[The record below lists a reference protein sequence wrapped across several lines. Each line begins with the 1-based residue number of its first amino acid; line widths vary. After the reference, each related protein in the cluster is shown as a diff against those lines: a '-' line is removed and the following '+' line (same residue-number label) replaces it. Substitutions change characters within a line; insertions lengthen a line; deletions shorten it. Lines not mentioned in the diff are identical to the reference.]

1 MIKVARVVITA
12 LSVGGMLIG
21 TLLTAAHAQTTNMP
35 LRINEPRGD
44 IVSPNLDRL
53 RKSFNGSSSQGG

>member
-1 MIKVARVVITA
+1 
-12 LSVGGMLIG
+12 MLIG
-21 TLLTAAHAQTTNMP
+21 TLLLAARAQTTNMP